1 MIFLGILS
9 VNMAGNL
16 AAPKEE
22 TLYPYDYV
30 CMAYEEDQNLF
41 EDLKQ
46 KYEIDIKAYPM
57 TRVTTVQGDATDWI
71 DEANNYYMNVIWPQ
85 GQHVGISESTYRLL
99 CEEKGVIPQDIEI
112 DKDEIYIVYQQDVSM
127 KAHPLDWYMDRKT
140 PQIRIGQPLRA
151 YSFTQREKLYPAR
164 TVVGEE
170 RQILT
175 GLFQGGSHPLG
186 VGIPH
191 RRAEDRA
198 GKAVYL
204 RIP

>member
-1 MIFLGILS
+1 MCIR
-9 VNMAGNL
+9 
-16 AAPKEE
+16 
-22 TLYPYDYV
+22 DR
-30 CMAYEEDQNLF
+30 
-41 EDLKQ
+41 
-46 KYEIDIKAYPM
+46 AYPM

-151 YSFTQREKLYPAR
+151 YSFTPVSYTHLDVYK
-164 TVVGEE
+164 
-170 RQILT
+170 RQ
-175 GLFQGGSHPLG
+175 PLVHLLNYQVHG
-186 VGIPH
+186 RVAKPG
-191 RRAEDRA
+191 RDKR
-198 GKAVYL
+198 
-204 RIP
+204 